1 MALLLQDFT
10 CLLVR
15 FKAKTLH
22 SREVGRG
29 QYISA
34 TNDRVSGSC
43 PRPCQSPAGLRI
55 GLMLVQGNYVHQLAT
70 ALRADLQEDV
80 RNVKL
85 HGALGD
91 AEFTGDG
98 PGGAR

>member
-22 SREVGRG
+22 SREVGRD

-70 ALRADLQEDV
+70 ALRAGLQEDV
-80 RNVKL
+80 RFLLKAPMQDN
-85 HGALGD
+85 
-91 AEFTGDG
+91 F
-98 PGGAR
+98 PGRGLSHSP